1 MRKFLQ
7 DDTQPQQ
14 QTMVILQSSF
24 NVERTQMEIN
34 YLTIFFPESVKRKTA
49 FVNLLIF
56 ECVF

>member
-14 QTMVILQSSF
+14 QAMVILQSSF

-34 YLTIFFPESVKRKTA
+34 YLTFPESVKRKTA

-56 ECVF
+56 ERVF